1 MPAPPGD
8 PSRGPS
14 DARRAP
20 GDAGK
25 GGARRVFGIGMQE
38 MLVIFV
44 IALLVFGPKRLPE
57 LARTL
62 GRSLAEFRRASAD
75 LRAAVLET
83 PPPPPRPRAAE
94 PPGGAAKAG
103 GPAPDPDAAPAVPG
117 PEGEPPPSGAKPAGD
132 EKAGA

>member
-1 MPAPPGD
+1 M
-8 PSRGPS
+8 
-14 DARRAP
+14 
-20 GDAGK
+20 
-25 GGARRVFGIGMQE
+25 FGIGMQE

-83 PPPPPRPRAAE
+83 PPPRPRTPAGE
-94 PPGGAAKAG
+94 PKRGGAEAGTDAPEPEAGRPDPGATSPGPDGPPERAAAPADPKAG
-103 GPAPDPDAAPAVPG
+103 GDAG
-117 PEGEPPPSGAKPAGD
+117 PGAKPDADG
-132 EKAGA
+132 KAGA